1 MTALQIRSGRA
12 DRRTPWQ
19 RFVLRTEPYLYCAPA
34 LTLIVAIMLVPLVV
48 GLSYA
53 FRDLTLLDP
62 MSGDYIGFDH
72 FRDIWAD
79 ANFWNALRNTV
90 IWTVSSVAL
99 QFGFGLV
106 LALLLNRP
114 FPGRSVVQ
122 AMVFLPWAVP
132 SFLSGLNWAWLFNP
146 VVGPLPYWFQA
157 LGLMT
162 TPDNLLSDPAHALW
176 GPILAMVWWG
186 IPFFAITLLAALQ
199 SIPRDIYEAAA
210 MDGAGAIR
218 RFQSITLPFLAP
230 TIAITILLRTVWIS
244 QFGRPHRRDD
254 PGWPRR
260 FHSDH
265 GELHLHP
272 GVPAARLRLC
282 VGAVG
287 RAAGAAARLCV
298 CGRHAAADAA
308 SSGLTMRPYA
318 LRRTASWV
326 LHYGLLAFY
335 VAFALFPLFW
345 LFKVSVTPKDL
356 LYSEGV
362 RLWPSQDQLRTLRLG
377 DPAHGIPAVLPQQR
391 DRVRAHG
398 SVVDHL
404 RGRGRLRVL
413 PFRLQRVSSGSSA
426 CCWSPRCFRS

>member
-1 MTALQIRSGRA
+1 MTALEIRSAPA

-19 RFVLRTEPYLYCAPA
+19 RFVLRTEPYLYCAPT

-90 IWTVSSVAL
+90 VWTVSSVAL

-122 AMVFLPWAVP
+122 ALVFLPWAVP

-146 VVGPLPYWFQA
+146 VVGPLPYWFQG
-157 LGLMT
+157 LGLMK
-162 TPDNLLSDPAHALW
+162 TPDNLLSDPDHALW

-199 SIPRDIYEAAA
+199 SIPRDIYEAAS

-244 QFGRPHRRDD
+244 NSADLIVVMTRGGPADSTQIMASYIFTQAFQRLDFGYA
-254 PGWPRR
+254 
-260 FHSDH
+260 SA
-265 GELHLHP
+265 LS
-272 GVPAARLRLC
+272 
-282 VGAVG
+282 AV
-287 RAAGAAARLCV
+287 L
-298 CGRHAAADAA
+298 
-308 SSGLTMRPYA
+308 L
-318 LRRTASWV
+318 V
-326 LHYGLLAFY
+326 LLLAY
-335 VAFALFPLFW
+335 AFAVIILRQ
-345 LFKVSVTPKDL
+345 TL
-356 LYSEGV
+356 L
-362 RLWPSQDQLRTLRLG
+362 
-377 DPAHGIPAVLPQQR
+377 H
-391 DRVRAHG
+391 RV
-398 SVVDHL
+398 
-404 RGRGRLRVL
+404 
-413 PFRLQRVSSGSSA
+413 
-426 CCWSPRCFRS
+426 